1 MNRSSSTASVSTELL
16 KAMSVAA
23 RMYYVQEIRQRDI
36 AARLGVSQARVSR
49 LLSQA
54 QEFGVVRTMLRIPE
68 GLHPELEEQIEQG
81 YGVQDV
87 HVVEVPAGNEA
98 LPYALGWAAAHFYRW
113 GYSPARSWVSP
124 PGAPHCRRW
133 QAPSMKRFPAPASS
147 TSWRCSETWDRR
159 HSSMQRPGQLSGS
172 PKYWTLSQHSS
183 GHRES

>member
-98 LPYALGWAAAHFYRW
+98 LPYALGWAAAHFLSVGILTGPVVGFTSWSTTLQEMASAFDETLPRS
-113 GYSPARSWVSP
+113 GVQHLVEMLGDLGSPALQH
-124 PGAPHCRRW
+124 A
-133 QAPSMKRFPAPASS
+133 AA
-147 TSWRCSETWDRR
+147 
-159 HSSMQRPGQLSGS
+159 GQLSGS
-172 PKYWTLSQHSS
+172 PKYWTLSQRSS